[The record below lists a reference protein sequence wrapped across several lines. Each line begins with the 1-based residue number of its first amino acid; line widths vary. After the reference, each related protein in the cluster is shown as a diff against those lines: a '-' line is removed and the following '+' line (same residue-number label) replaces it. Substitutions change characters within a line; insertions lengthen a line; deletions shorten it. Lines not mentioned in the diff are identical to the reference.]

1 MSLLIKNTML
11 LDGSGKPAVK
21 ADILVRNDKISAIGS
36 FSKYQ
41 AHEVIDAFGAY
52 LAPGFI
58 DIHTDSDHYLTL
70 FSNPGQA
77 DFLEQGVTT
86 IIGGHCGASLAPLL
100 YGSLESVQEWG
111 DTNKIN
117 INWHTFKEFIKA
129 MAGRRLGINFGTLVG
144 HTTIKESL
152 TQHCSKD
159 LSRNEFRVFNSVLDK
174 SLKGGAF
181 GFSIGLGY
189 RQNRQTSYNE
199 IKSLAEIVAKNK
211 KLLSIHLR
219 NEKRGLL
226 ASVNEVIELAKET
239 GVKVLIS
246 HFRPLLGYGA
256 YYDEALALIDRNA
269 DKSDVYFD
277 IYPFDASTVS
287 IGTFLPEWVEG
298 TDKEMMLKDIETPGL
313 REKILRELPR
323 LKGDEIVIIS
333 APGNEYLVG
342 KSLKEFA
349 DNRNLEIGERLL
361 ALMSLTNFRA
371 VVFYKNIALKKAI
384 KTLSHEKAIIASNS
398 ACFKESETNKKNIRP
413 ERSYKTF
420 KKVLELAEKEKVLP
434 LETAIYKITG
444 LPAERLNLK
453 SRGLIRE
460 GYFADLV
467 VFKDAQIR
475 EVILNGKRVVKNG
488 KFENILEGRIL
499 KSEAS

>member
-1 MSLLIKNTML
+1 ML
-11 LDGSGKPAVK
+11 LDGTGKPAVK
-21 ADILVRNDKISAIGS
+21 ADVLVRNDKISAIGN

-41 AHEVIDAFGAY
+41 ADEIMDAFGAY

-58 DIHTDSDHYLTL
+58 DVHTDSDHYLTL

-86 IIGGHCGASLAPLL
+86 IIGGHCGVSLAPLL

-111 DTNKIN
+111 DTRKIN
-117 INWHTFKEFIKA
+117 INWHTLKEFIKA
-129 MAGRRLGINFGTLVG
+129 MGSHRLGVNFGTLVG
-144 HTTIKESL
+144 HKTIRKSL
-152 TQHCSKD
+152 TPHCNRD
-159 LSRNEFRVFNSVLDK
+159 LSRNELRVFNSVLEK
-174 SLKGGAF
+174 SLKDGAF

-211 KLLSIHLR
+211 KLFTIHLR

-226 ASVNEVIELAKET
+226 ASVNEAIELAKET

-246 HFRPLLGYGA
+246 HFRPLLGYGKD
-256 YYDEALALIDRNA
+256 YDEALALIDRNA

-277 IYPFDASTVS
+277 IYPFDASTVL
-287 IGTFLPEWVEG
+287 IDTFLPEWAEG
-298 TDKEMMLKDIETPGL
+298 TDREVMLKDIKTPGL
-313 REKILRELPR
+313 KEKILRELPR
-323 LKGDEIVIIS
+323 LKGDEIIIIN
-333 APGNEYLVG
+333 APENEYLVG

-349 DNRNLEIGERLL
+349 ENRGLDIGEGLL
-361 ALMSLTNFRA
+361 TLMGLTNFRA
-371 VVFYKNIALKKAI
+371 VVFYKNIALQKVI

-398 ACFKESETNKKNIRP
+398 ACFKEPEVKQRIIRP
-413 ERSYKTF
+413 ERSYRTF
-420 KKVLELAEKEKVLP
+420 KKFLELAEKNKVLP
-434 LETAIYKITG
+434 LETAIYKITA

-453 SRGLIRE
+453 SRGLIKE

-488 KFENILEGRIL
+488 KFENILAGRIL
-499 KSEAS
+499 KNET